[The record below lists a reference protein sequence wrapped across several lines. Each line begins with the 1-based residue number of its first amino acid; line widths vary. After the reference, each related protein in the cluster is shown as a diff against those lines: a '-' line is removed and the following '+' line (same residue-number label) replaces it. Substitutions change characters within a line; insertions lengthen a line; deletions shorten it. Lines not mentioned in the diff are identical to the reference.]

1 MYPGQAGVGR
11 CVGVDHDPLRPLIA
25 PAALLPGID
34 SNATEKPSRAANARS
49 GSSSYACESPVNGSD
64 GSSSGRPARKRR
76 ADLAAILSRF
86 IRAWIYGRVAV
97 AEGVW
102 RAAAW
107 AFDGRRARRGVG
119 SRGAS
124 RHAPGDRR
132 AVGCAGRAHRG
143 AAFGALLMRGNRA
156 RIPVPADRRSVHAGS
171 AGPRAASAHRAGCA
185 RRADRD
191 RAHHGDRQRAF
202 LLIGT
207 LAVYLRELLTD
218 AAEVDESSI
227 GGIQPGTG
235 GRGAGG
241 KAIVVAIAIE
251 DCGETAGR
259 PGDQALL
266 VDNVRGPVDAIAA
279 TLEQGATR
287 AGPGRSLTSVSGVRA
302 TRTFA
307 RCASRMPRLLT
318 RAGRLRQPARLPGV
332 KAGRIVGPRRRA
344 APRDVRHATP
354 EGSAMGVTFA

>member
-1 MYPGQAGVGR
+1 MRRATAAPSAVLDERTVGR
-11 CVGVDHDPLRPLIA
+11 LSARCSCAEIALAFLSLPIVALFTQVPLDHVPHLLTE
-25 PAALLPGID
+25 PAARDALIVT
-34 SNATEKPSRAANARS
+34 ARTTAIANA
-49 GSSSYACESPVNGSD
+49 
-64 GSSSGRPARKRR
+64 
-76 ADLAAILSRF
+76 L
-86 IRAWIYGRVAV
+86 
-97 AEGVW
+97 
-102 RAAAW
+102 
-107 AFDGRRARRGVG
+107 
-119 SRGAS
+119 
-124 RHAPGDRR
+124 
-132 AVGCAGRAHRG
+132 
-143 AAFGALLMRGNRA
+143 
-156 RIPVPADRRSVHAGS
+156 
-171 AGPRAASAHRAGCA
+171 
-185 RRADRD
+185 
-191 RAHHGDRQRAF
+191 F

-207 LAVYLRELLTD
+207 LDVYLRELLTD

-307 RCASRMPRLLT
+307 RCASRMPRPR
-318 RAGRLRQPARLPGV
+318 RAAADASRTTRQPARLPGV